1 MGINVKAT
9 ERNVSFEK
17 NKEKWAYVMM
27 PETYSTLAA
36 SKVIDEASIRSG
48 IPKGSLNASWAAIG
62 DVVSAWTT
70 EGHSVA
76 IPGLGYIRFG
86 IRSTSVPSVNDVST
100 KLISSRRVIFTP
112 CSDIRKELASTPIN
126 ITCYDRNGKLVKRV
140 NSSNSDISG
149 GFAVVL
155 KVNDEKMG
163 SVSGAGNYDD
173 GTEVTITATPA
184 PGYRFDKW
192 DDGNTSASR
201 ILTVTGDITLTANF
215 VADSTDEEPTV

>member
-86 IRSTSVPSVNDVST
+86 IRSTSGTTGDRYIGSQNINIDYGLGSLHTCP
-100 KLISSRRVIFTP
+100 LYRRPLYRQNRV
-112 CSDIRKELASTPIN
+112 DEQRLERKET
-126 ITCYDRNGKLVKRV
+126 Y
-140 NSSNSDISG
+140 
-149 GFAVVL
+149 
-155 KVNDEKMG
+155 
-163 SVSGAGNYDD
+163 
-173 GTEVTITATPA
+173 
-184 PGYRFDKW
+184 
-192 DDGNTSASR
+192 
-201 ILTVTGDITLTANF
+201 
-215 VADSTDEEPTV
+215 

>member
-36 SKVIDEASIRSG
+36 SKVIDEASIRS
-48 IPKGSLNASWAAIG
+48 
-62 DVVSAWTT
+62 
-70 EGHSVA
+70 
-76 IPGLGYIRFG
+76 
-86 IRSTSVPSVNDVST
+86 TSVPSVNEVST
-100 KLISSRRVIFTP
+100 KLISSCRVIFTP
-112 CSDIRKELASTPIN
+112 CSDICKELASTPIN
-126 ITCYDRNGKLVKRV
+126 ITCYDRNGKLVKLV

-215 VADSTDEEPTV
+215 VADSTDEEPVV